1 MDGPSLGAGAETA
14 TGDITLDGIGAA
26 LEAGVQSLAK
36 ACQPEHP
43 PIDLVLPRCFTYVYC
58 GHFVHTALGLLAG

>member
-36 ACQPEHP
+36 VCQPEHY
-43 PIDLVLPRCFTYVYC
+43 DLVGVFHVKWGARISVILNGF
-58 GHFVHTALGLLAG
+58 